1 LKDIEKTL
9 RKHRGNIE
17 ETLRKHRGNIEKTL
31 REHQHIRDEWQV
43 PVHFAHFL
51 HSLAES
57 CPGLYTT
64 NLAPEKTT
72 LLFFQLVSEKLFF
85 STFRINKCPAI
96 EPAEKKDTGVKHIES
111 ISAINRTTLFGKRKQ
126 GTCTEDITGAHIKH
140 EAINTLRQKV
150 TRANK

>member
-1 LKDIEKTL
+1 M
-9 RKHRGNIE
+9 
-17 ETLRKHRGNIEKTL
+17 

-96 EPAEKKDTGVKHIES
+96 EPAEKKETGVKHIES
-111 ISAINRTTLFGKRKQ
+111 ISAINRTTLFDKRKQ
-126 GTCTEDITGAHIKH
+126 RNMHRGHHWCTHQTSSDQHVEAESNTCKH
-140 EAINTLRQKV
+140 VQTNKTRK
-150 TRANK
+150 TRASSPSFLPFFVH